1 MCTNSELSTITKE
14 VVDAALKLSP
24 SVYQVI
30 LYGSYARGDNT
41 SESDIDIMV
50 IVDDTKQNV
59 DACREKFYEISSNI
73 GLKHDVL
80 VSVLFRD
87 KGNFL
92 SMQKVKPF
100 YRNINQEGV
109 LLYGQSA

>member
-1 MCTNSELSTITKE
+1 MCTKSELNVITEE
-14 VVDAALKLSP
+14 VVEEALKLSP
-24 SVYQVI
+24 SVYKVI

-41 SESDIDIMV
+41 PESDIDIMV
-50 IVDDTKQNV
+50 IIDDTKKNT
-59 DACREKFYEISSNI
+59 DACREKFYEISSEI

-87 KGNFL
+87 KENFI
-92 SMQKVKPF
+92 SMQGVKPF
-100 YRNINQEGV
+100 YRNINEEGV

>member
-1 MCTNSELSTITKE
+1 MCSKTELNAITKE
-14 VVDAALKLSP
+14 VVEEALKLSP
-24 SVYQVI
+24 NVYQVV
-30 LYGSYARGDNT
+30 LYGSYARGDNNA
-41 SESDIDIMV
+41 ESDIDIMV

-73 GLKHDVL
+73 GLKYDVL

-87 KGNFL
+87 KLNFI
-92 SMQKVKPF
+92 SMEKVKPF
-100 YRNINQEGV
+100 YRNINQEGI